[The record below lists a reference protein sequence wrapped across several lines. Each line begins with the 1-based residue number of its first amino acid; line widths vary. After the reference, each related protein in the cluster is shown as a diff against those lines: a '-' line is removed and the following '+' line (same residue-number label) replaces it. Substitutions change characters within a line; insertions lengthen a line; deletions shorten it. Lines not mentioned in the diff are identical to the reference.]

1 MILRKILLASWIVI
15 FTSGCAT
22 FPFQEGKKIL
32 RERKFLA
39 KEYTQEGKKL
49 RMDDMIFHLKQYEHA
64 KSRIGTGEAW
74 MYSAALTGGTGS
86 FLIAF
91 NLIDNNRGVATRD
104 TQLIIGAGLM
114 ALSIISGYIADHY
127 IADGVDLYNDH
138 HTGDKKT
145 SMRESGIGLQVS
157 IKL

>member
-1 MILRKILLASWIVI
+1 MIMRKVLLVSWILV

-32 RERKFLA
+32 KERKFLA
-39 KEYTQEGKKL
+39 KEYLQEGKKL

-64 KSRIGTGEAW
+64 KDKISTGEGW

-86 FLIAF
+86 FLLAF
-91 NLIDNNRGVATRD
+91 NLIDNNRGVQTRD
-104 TQLIIGAGLM
+104 TQLIVGAGLM
-114 ALSIISGYIADHY
+114 VLSIISGYISDKY
-127 IADGVDLYNDH
+127 INDGIDQYNEQH
-138 HTGDKKT
+138 VGKKT
-145 SMRESGIGLQVS
+145 SMRESGVGLQVS